1 MALTL
6 HGTVSDNTA
15 VLSRPNAKPL
25 IINGDMNIA
34 QRATS
39 VTGHTGGGY
48 TTLDRWR
55 FDVNTLGTWTIAQTA
70 SGPGDTGLTN
80 SFRVDCTTADASPA
94 AGDYAIYGTRLEG
107 QDVQLFK
114 KGTSS
119 AEKMTVSFW
128 VKSNKTGTY
137 IMEIDDND
145 NARNINQAYT
155 ISSADTWEKKVLTF
169 AGDTTGA
176 FGNDNGDS
184 LRLLW
189 WLGSGSNFSS
199 GSLQTAWAGTDNTKR
214 AVGNVNVG
222 DNTANDWSITGI
234 QLEVGEFDANSIAP
248 FQHESF
254 GDNLSRCQRYLYDPL
269 RGTTHAYGVFCHV
282 TCVSTTVARGVFQL
296 PREMRTL
303 GTVVTSGAIE
313 VTGDSFH
320 PACTSI
326 ATTGRSGTMTTEMS
340 FTVGSGLSSGE
351 GAIVRREN
359 NASTTFRLDAEL

>member
-6 HGTVSDNTA
+6 HGTVADNTV
-15 VLSRPNAKPL
+15 VLSRQNTKPL
-25 IINGDMNIA
+25 IINGDMAVA
-34 QRATS
+34 QRGTSLATDETEGYIIDRFVVGSFNGNTITFTQDSDVPSGQGFTKSMKATNTTGTAAS
-39 VTGHTGGGY
+39 VFEFICQRMEG
-48 TTLDRWR
+48 LD
-55 FDVNTLGTWTIAQTA
+55 TAQ
-70 SGPGDTGLTN
+70 LN
-80 SFRVDCTTADASPA
+80 F
-94 AGDYAIYGTRLEG
+94 
-107 QDVQLFK
+107 
-114 KGTSS
+114 GTSS
-119 AEKMTVSFW
+119 AKQITLSFF
-128 VKSNKTGTY
+128 VKSSVTGTY
-137 IMEIDDND
+137 NVALRNNAND
-145 NARNINQAYT
+145 RGYVADYT
-155 ISSADTWEKKVLTF
+155 ISSANTWEKKVITIP
-169 AGDTTGA
+169 GDTTGTWLTTNGIGIRTWFILGA
-176 FGNDNGDS
+176 GASSQTSPNAWGTSGDS
-184 LRLLW
+184 
-189 WLGSGSNFSS
+189 GSSNLTNAFTTTGSATFFLT
-199 GSLQTAWAGTDNTKR
+199 GVQME
-214 AVGNVNVG
+214 VGN
-222 DNTANDWSITGI
+222 
-234 QLEVGEFDANSIAP
+234 FDANSIAP